1 MKIYIIKEL
10 MFCQNWNS
18 QSDSESKKMLK
29 RIFSSILL
37 PVSCVLLSMQ
47 TIVADPLVDFKKAKE
62 YYLKQDYNNAVKV
75 YESIIKAGTISPEVY
90 YNLGNSYFKT
100 GNLAQSILNYE
111 RAKKISPDDED
122 VNFNI
127 KIASL
132 KVVDRMD
139 AVPEIF
145 YKRWLKNLA
154 LVFSTDIW
162 TKILIV
168 NVWLLFI
175 FLAIY
180 IAGRSS
186 SLKKFSFLIAC
197 FFIITSISTFFLSQK
212 SYAITFIDQQ
222 AIITSAS
229 VYVKNSPDEK
239 GSDQFI
245 IHEGTKVDV
254 MDELGDWKKIRIAN
268 GSVGWLKVNE
278 IEVI

>member
-1 MKIYIIKEL
+1 

-62 YYLKQDYNNAVKV
+62 YYLKQDYNNAIKV